1 MINPMTIA
9 ACCVTLFVALVLPV
23 AALMILSRKWKLH
36 HVFSA
41 WLLGAAGFF
50 IPQMLIRLPI
60 LNLLSAQEGFQAFAQ
75 NYFPIYGFLLALTAA
90 LFELAGRY
98 SVAKLLKKKHMTFQR
113 SIAAGLGH
121 GGIEAMVL
129 IGMAYISNLVFLVM
143 IQNGSFDGLIAQT
156 AASGT
161 DVSSLY
167 AAKDALLNT
176 PPLLFLL
183 AGYERIL
190 TMVCHCAM
198 SLMVCWGVW
207 QERPGKSV
215 LACLLFHT
223 LLDSTAILHNLV
235 APFSQTAAYVLI
247 YALLTAA
254 AALAIVIIRTI
265 HRRWN
270 AALQEADYVPAV

>member
-1 MINPMTIA
+1 MINPMTMI

-23 AALMILSRKWKLH
+23 AALIALSRKWKLH
-36 HVFSA
+36 HVVSA

-60 LNLLSAQEGFQAFAQ
+60 LNLLSAQAGFLTFAQ

-98 SVAKLLKKKHMTFQR
+98 SVAKLLKKKNMTFQR

-129 IGMAYISNLVFLVM
+129 IGMSYISNLVMLVM
-143 IQNGSFDGLIAQT
+143 IQNGGFDALIAQT
-156 AASGT
+156 AASGA

-176 PPLLFLL
+176 SPLLFLL

-207 QERPGKSV
+207 QDRPGKSV

-223 LLDSTAILHNLV
+223 LLDCTAILNSLV
-235 APFSQTAAYVLI
+235 APFSQTAAYALI
-247 YALLTAA
+247 YALLTIAA
-254 AALAIVIIRTI
+254 VVAVVIIRTI

-270 AALQEADYVPAV
+270 AALQEADYVQTV